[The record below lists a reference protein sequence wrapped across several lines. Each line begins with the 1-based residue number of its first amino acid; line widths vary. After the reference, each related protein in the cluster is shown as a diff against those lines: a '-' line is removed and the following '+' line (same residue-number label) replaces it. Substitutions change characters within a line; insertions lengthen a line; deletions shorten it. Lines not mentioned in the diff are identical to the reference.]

1 MKSLKPKTADRSSFA
16 VTTRNAEKYGEESY
30 HIFRSI
36 LCSLMTDVTRLR
48 PGTKGLERDLVTLEA
63 RIEHEGI
70 AFLGTSLCTLG
81 DALDRGLSTG
91 TFRCPAGFKTQ
102 KGSKIPRL
110 FGGIF
115 SDVFDQYTGQL
126 KERDCTEDV
135 KILRQ
140 LLFFL
145 QEACTEYCS
154 IRKDGTVDDAC
165 FLADRFR
172 SRRQLYFYSHLAT
185 FESYQPCFP
194 TFAKYS

>member
-1 MKSLKPKTADRSSFA
+1 MKSLKPKTAGRHSFA
-16 VTTRNAEKYGEESY
+16 VTARNADRYGNESY
-30 HIFRSI
+30 HVFRSI
-36 LCSLMTDVTRLR
+36 LCGLMTDVIRLR

-91 TFRCPAGFKTQ
+91 TFRCPTGFKTQ

-145 QEACTEYCS
+145 QEACTGYSS
-154 IRKDGTVDDAC
+154 IYKDGTVDDAC

-172 SRRQLYFYSHLAT
+172 SRRELYFYSFIDPTEPYQPYLPTLAT
-185 FESYQPCFP
+185 
-194 TFAKYS
+194 YS

>member
-1 MKSLKPKTADRSSFA
+1 MKSLKPKTKGSSNILTLDRLA
-16 VTTRNAEKYGEESY
+16 AKYGGNNY
-30 HIFRSI
+30 HVFRAI
-36 LCSLMTDVTRLR
+36 LCGLLADVSRLR
-48 PGTKGLERDLVTLEA
+48 PGTKGLDRDLVTLEA

-91 TFRCPAGFKTQ
+91 TFCCPVGFKTQ
-102 KGSKIPRL
+102 RGSKIPRL

-115 SDVFDQYTGQL
+115 SDVFDSKTGQL

-145 QEACTEYCS
+145 QEALAGFSS
-154 IRKDGTVDDAC
+154 IYKDGTVYDIE
-165 FLADRFR
+165 FLADRLGHLR
-172 SRRQLYFYSHLAT
+172 YSGGLS
-185 FESYQPCFP
+185 EPYQPYLP
-194 TFAKYS
+194 TLAPYSR